1 MSTLK
6 DYVAIHVNIDR
17 YVGGC
22 NVFNDVF
29 NKVSLPKNRRFKSKR
44 FLHDYRNKWI
54 KNIRKTY
61 IIEMWI

>member
-6 DYVAIHVNIDR
+6 NYVAIRVNIDR

-29 NKVSLPKNRRFKSKR
+29 NKVSLPKNRRFKSER
-44 FLHDYRNKWI
+44 FLHDYRNK
-54 KNIRKTY
+54 
-61 IIEMWI
+61 

>member
-22 NVFNDVF
+22 NVFNNVF
-29 NKVSLPKNRRFKSKR
+29 NKVSVTKNRRFKSKR
-44 FLHDYRNKWI
+44 FLHDYRNK
-54 KNIRKTY
+54 
-61 IIEMWI
+61 